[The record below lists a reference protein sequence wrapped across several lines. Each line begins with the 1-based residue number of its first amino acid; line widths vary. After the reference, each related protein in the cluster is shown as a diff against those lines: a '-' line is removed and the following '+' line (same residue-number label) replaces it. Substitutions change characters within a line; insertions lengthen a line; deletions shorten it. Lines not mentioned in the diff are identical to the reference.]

1 MSPRAAPPGGGLSTG
16 YLFTVATLLQRCG
29 IPGNVMKFPLMILSA
44 GKVPLV
50 GFRPTVN
57 QHLRSFC
64 RREKNVPKAPPRAPL
79 PWTEWE
85 RLSSPVIAFI
95 CCDSQQDNNKELMLL
110 IFNKKPSQLPRGPV
124 SCALINTR
132 WMHIRFSIRAGMTTQ
147 SASAFNPS
155 AHQVCEN
162 TLWTSTNAGSSAAS
176 GNSAGRGGKWNSSA
190 GALMRCKLVP
200 VCRQASSWEAPVR

>member
-16 YLFTVATLLQRCG
+16 SLFTVATLLQRCG
-29 IPGNVMKFPLMILSA
+29 IPGNVKKFPLMILSA

-64 RREKNVPKAPPRAPL
+64 WREKNVPKDPPGPFAVDC
-79 PWTEWE
+79 
-85 RLSSPVIAFI
+85 SPVIAFI

-110 IFNKKPSQLPRGPV
+110 IFNKKASQLPRGPV

-190 GALMRCKLVP
+190 GALMRCK
-200 VCRQASSWEAPVR
+200 